1 MLMMPGRLGFLGN
14 ARSADAHDAGPAGAF
29 RQLLG
34 NMRGS

>member
-1 MLMMPGRLGFLGN
+1 MLMMLSRPGLLGN
-14 ARSADAHDAGPAGAF
+14 ARAADAHDAGPAGAF